1 MIFKEN
7 QTEGMGNFS
16 PDYLADMVIKNGYL
30 YYAGIRD
37 YKLYLMRRSLENP
50 SKEEILG
57 EAFFDSGIS
66 RVGTIESYHSK
77 IYSSLNPDFM
87 IIRTDV
93 EWLKVD
99 ERFQGADLNSEFYL
113 TEKGIV
119 FYYEPYVL
127 APGAEGFQEVTIPYE
142 EFAMK
147 ISLGRV

>member
-57 EAFFDSGIS
+57 EAFLTAASAGW
-66 RVGTIESYHSK
+66 EP
-77 IYSSLNPDFM
+77 SSLITPKS
-87 IIRTDV
+87 TV
-93 EWLKVD
+93 V
-99 ERFQGADLNSEFYL
+99 
-113 TEKGIV
+113 
-119 FYYEPYVL
+119 
-127 APGAEGFQEVTIPYE
+127 
-142 EFAMK
+142 
-147 ISLGRV
+147 